1 MEDESHSSGG
11 SKEGEAT
18 RKFKGVV
25 GAAITIGA
33 SLFVVFLFLYLLGA
47 LNTATYYMDEST
59 FLPIAVGIMLAFT
72 FIYYPLKKGIKTLPW
87 YDIILILVSLAGT
100 VYIAVYALD
109 IVQYRVEPNLPEM
122 FLGTALVLAVFEAAR
137 RTVGLP
143 LAIIAIVLIL
153 YTQFTDYMPGIFW
166 GPSFTWPRLLGEIW
180 FFQEGLFGSLARTF
194 FKFIFLFIMFGAM
207 LNFSGAGKVFMA
219 LAMGLAGRYRGGPAK
234 VAVVASALL
243 GTMTGSAISNVATI
257 GVITI
262 PMMKSIGYKPHYA
275 GAIESVAST
284 GGQIM
289 PPVMGIAA
297 FVMADFMGV
306 PYINLAIAAI
316 FPALLYY
323 VTLFIQVHV
332 QAVKMELKGLPREQL
347 PSAWKAL
354 LHGGHYLLP
363 LLVLLYFMAILRY
376 SAMTSAMYAI
386 ATTLIVAML
395 KKESRWNLKTLA
407 KAVETSVRQSANL
420 LPVIG
425 CSGIITAALTVTGLA
440 QGLSGMLITLGGG
453 NTFILLLLT
462 AAACYV
468 LGLALPGVVAYILLS
483 VLTVP
488 ALIQMGINLY
498 AAHMF
503 VFYYATSG
511 VITPPVATAA
521 FVAANIAGAG
531 MMRTGFQAMF
541 LGIVVY
547 IVPFAFVYTP
557 SLLLQGP
564 MSEIPIVIAWCLV
577 GATAMAIALEGYLGG
592 KIGWLQRILLFAGGL
607 TLFAPFTTVKIIAT
621 VILVLTVLP
630 QLLTFIKAKVAA
642 PKAKST
648 I

>member
-18 RKFKGVV
+18 RKFKGVG
-25 GAAITIGA
+25 GAAVTIGA
-33 SLFVVFLFLYLLGA
+33 FLFVVFLFLYLMGA
-47 LNTATYYMDEST
+47 LSTTTFFMEEST
-59 FLPIAVGIMLAFT
+59 FLPLAVGIMLAFT
-72 FIYYPLKKGIKTLPW
+72 FIFYPFKKGIKTLPW
-87 YDIILILVSLAGT
+87 YDIILILISLAGT
-100 VYIAVYALD
+100 VYIAIYALA

-122 FLGTALVLAVFEAAR
+122 LLGTALVLAVFEAAR

-153 YTQFTDYMPGIFW
+153 YTQFTDYLPGIFW

-180 FFQEGLFGSLARTF
+180 LFQEGLFGSLARTF

-207 LNFSGAGKVFMA
+207 LNFSGAGKMFMA
-219 LAMGLAGRYRGGPAK
+219 LAMGLAGKYRGGPAK

-262 PMMKSIGYKPHYA
+262 PLMKSVGYQPHYA

-289 PPVMGIAA
+289 PPVMGVAA

-306 PYINLAIAAI
+306 PYINLCIAAI

-323 VTLFIQVHV
+323 LTLFIQVHV
-332 QAVKMELKGLPREQL
+332 QAVKTGLVGLPPENL
-347 PSAWKAL
+347 PSVRKAFL
-354 LHGGHYLLP
+354 EGGHYLLP
-363 LLVLLYFMAILRY
+363 LVVLLYFMAFLRY
-376 SAMTSAMYAI
+376 SAMTSAVYAI
-386 ATTLIVAML
+386 AATLVVAMI
-395 KKESRWNLKTLA
+395 KKESRWNPKTLA
-407 KAVETSVRQSANL
+407 HAVESSVRQSSNL

-425 CSGIITAALTVTGLA
+425 CSGIITACLTVTGLA
-440 QGLSGMLITLGGG
+440 QGLSGMLIALSGG

-462 AAACYV
+462 AAACYT

-488 ALIQMGINLY
+488 ALIQMGINVY

-547 IVPFAFVYTP
+547 IVPFAFVYSP

-564 MSEIPIVIAWCLV
+564 PSEIPIVIAWCLV
-577 GATAMAIALEGYLGG
+577 GATAMAVALEGYLGG
-592 KIGWLQRILLFAGGL
+592 KIGWLQRTLVFAGGL
-607 TLFAPFTTVKIIAT
+607 ALFVPLNIVKIVAII
-621 VILVLTVLP
+621 ILAITILP
-630 QLLTFIKAKVAA
+630 QVVFFIRAKIRRQN
-642 PKAKST
+642 AKGMA
-648 I
+648 